1 MTAMRK
7 GTKTRRFPGLAGV
20 ALAAVAL
27 SGCDSAR
34 ETFGFTKQA
43 PDEFAVVTRAPLVI
57 PPDYG
62 LRPPQP
68 GAQRPQ
74 EKEIRDQARE
84 TVTGRN
90 SAPSAGASQ
99 VASTGGVAN
108 GGSPRSEGE
117 RTLLAKAGALDAD
130 PSIRRT
136 VDRESTMLAEADS
149 DFIDRLIF
157 WQEKPPPG
165 TVVDPDA
172 ETKRIREAMAQGDA
186 PNKGETPIIKRR
198 KKGWLEGIF

>member
-1 MTAMRK
+1 MATMRK
-7 GTKTRRFPGLAGV
+7 HAKRRGFLGFAILAGAV
-20 ALAAVAL
+20 VAL

-43 PDEFAVVTRAPLVI
+43 PDEFEVVTRAPLVI

-90 SAPSAGASQ
+90 TGAPAPQ
-99 VASTGGVAN
+99 LASTN
-108 GGSPRSEGE
+108 PSPAAGPPRTEGE
-117 RTLLAKAGALDAD
+117 RALLTKAGALDAD

-136 VDRESTMLAEADS
+136 VDRESTLLAEADS

-157 WQEKPPPG
+157 WQDKPQPG

-186 PNKGETPIIKRR
+186 PTKGETPTIKRR

>member
-1 MTAMRK
+1 MVVMRK
-7 GTKTRRFPGLAGV
+7 HAKMRGFLGFAGLT
-20 ALAAVAL
+20 LAVAAM

-43 PDEFAVVTRAPLVI
+43 PDEFEVVTRAPLVI

-68 GAQRPQ
+68 GAARPQ

-90 SAPSAGASQ
+90 TGAPPPQ
-99 VASTGGVAN
+99 LASTNPGPAAGP
-108 GGSPRSEGE
+108 PRTEGE
-117 RTLLAKAGALDAD
+117 RALLTKAGALDAD

-136 VDRESTMLAEADS
+136 VDRESTLLAEADS

-157 WQEKPPPG
+157 WQDKPPPG

-172 ETKRIREAMAQGDA
+172 ENKRIREAMAQGDA
-186 PNKGETPIIKRR
+186 PTKGETPTIKRR

>member
-1 MTAMRK
+1 MPAMTR
-7 GTKTRRFPGLAGV
+7 TLIGV
-20 ALAAVAL
+20 GAITVAAVAL
-27 SGCDSAR
+27 SGCGSMR
-34 ETFGFTKQA
+34 ETFGFSKTA
-43 PDEFAVVTRAPLVI
+43 PDEFAVVTRPPLVI

-90 SAPSAGASQ
+90 TGLVAGGAQLASNSGPGGGAPRTQ
-99 VASTGGVAN
+99 
-108 GGSPRSEGE
+108 GE
-117 RTLLAKAGALDAD
+117 RALLGKAGALDAD
-130 PSIRRT
+130 PAIRRT
-136 VDRESTMLAEADS
+136 VDRESTLLAEADS

-157 WQEKPPPG
+157 WQEKPEPG
-165 TVVDPDA
+165 TVVDPQA
-172 ETKRIREAMAQGDA
+172 ESKRIREALAQGEA
-186 PNKGETPIIKRR
+186 PKGETPTIKRR

>member
-1 MTAMRK
+1 MRK
-7 GTKTRRFPGLAGV
+7 HAKARGVLAFAGV
-20 ALAAVAL
+20 AVAAAAL

-43 PDEFAVVTRAPLVI
+43 PDEFEVVTRAPLVI

-90 SAPSAGASQ
+90 ADTTGRPQLASTSPTPAAGA
-99 VASTGGVAN
+99 
-108 GGSPRSEGE
+108 PRTEGE
-117 RTLLAKAGALDAD
+117 RALLTKAGALDAD
-130 PSIRRT
+130 PAIRRT
-136 VDRESTMLAEADS
+136 VDRESTLLAEADS
-149 DFIDRLIF
+149 GFIDRLIF
-157 WQEKPPPG
+157 WQDKPPPG

-186 PNKGETPIIKRR
+186 PTKGETPIITRR

>member
-1 MTAMRK
+1 MRMMRN
-7 GTKTRRFPGLAGV
+7 GAKTRGFLGLAGV
-20 ALAAVAL
+20 VLAAGAL

-90 SAPSAGASQ
+90 AGGTGDQ
-99 VASTGGVAN
+99 VASTNKNAN
-108 GGSPRSEGE
+108 GGPPRSEGE

-172 ETKRIREAMAQGDA
+172 ETRRIREAMAQGEA
-186 PNKGETPIIKRR
+186 PTKGDTPIIKRR

>member
-1 MTAMRK
+1 MGAMRK
-7 GTKTRRFPGLAGV
+7 HAKTREFLGFAGL
-20 ALAAVAL
+20 ALAAAAL
-27 SGCDSAR
+27 TGCDSAR

-43 PDEFAVVTRAPLVI
+43 PDEFEVVTRAPLVI

-90 SAPSAGASQ
+90 AEAGRPQ
-99 VASTGGVAN
+99 LASTN
-108 GGSPRSEGE
+108 PSPAAGPPRTEGE
-117 RTLLAKAGALDAD
+117 RALLTKAGALDAD
-130 PSIRRT
+130 PTIRRT
-136 VDRESTMLAEADS
+136 VDRESTLLAEADAG
-149 DFIDRLIF
+149 FIDRLIF
-157 WQEKPPPG
+157 WQDKPPPG

-186 PNKGETPIIKRR
+186 PTKGETPTIKRR

>member
-1 MTAMRK
+1 MRR
-7 GTKTRRFPGLAGV
+7 TRGFLGFAGL
-20 ALAAVAL
+20 ALAAASL
-27 SGCDSAR
+27 AGCDSAR

-43 PDEFAVVTRAPLVI
+43 PDEFEVVTRAPLVI

-90 SAPSAGASQ
+90 PEAGRPQLASANPAPAAGP
-99 VASTGGVAN
+99 
-108 GGSPRSEGE
+108 PRSEGE
-117 RTLLAKAGALDAD
+117 RALLTKAGALDAD
-130 PSIRRT
+130 PAIRRT

-149 DFIDRLIF
+149 DLIDRLIF
-157 WQEKPPPG
+157 WQDKPTPG

-186 PNKGETPIIKRR
+186 PTKGDTPTIKRR

>member
-1 MTAMRK
+1 MAAMRERA
-7 GTKTRRFPGLAGV
+7 KTRHFLGFAGV
-20 ALAAVAL
+20 VLAAAAL

-43 PDEFAVVTRAPLVI
+43 PDEFEVVTRAPLVI

-90 SAPSAGASQ
+90 AGQNGAQ
-99 VASTGGVAN
+99 VASTNPAPAAGP
-108 GGSPRSEGE
+108 PRTEGE
-117 RTLLAKAGALDAD
+117 RALLTKAGALDAD
-130 PSIRRT
+130 PGIRRT

-172 ETKRIREAMAQGDA
+172 ETLSR
-186 PNKGETPIIKRR
+186 N
-198 KKGWLEGIF
+198 